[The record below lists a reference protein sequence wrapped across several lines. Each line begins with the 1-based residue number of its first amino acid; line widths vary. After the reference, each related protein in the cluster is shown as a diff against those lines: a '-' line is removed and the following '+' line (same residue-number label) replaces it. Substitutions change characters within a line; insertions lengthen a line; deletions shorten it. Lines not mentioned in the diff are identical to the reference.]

1 MTLGGTMRPGR
12 AQRIPFQT
20 GGAWPALRR
29 SMMRFLSL
37 AFVAASLICGRALAI
52 QLSDLAG
59 TWLHASVEV
68 DGNAITDG
76 NLLEAEM
83 EISGDKYTF
92 RMGDN
97 TAKGTVK
104 LDASVTPARIDITEV
119 EGRNQGRTL
128 VGLANTTADGWKL
141 ALNIQGGDR
150 PAALS
155 SEGGIALISYKRKPG
170 TTRPLRG
177 LLITGGCCHD
187 YPGQAKILT
196 EGLSARVNIGW
207 DVVMDPGQTGTKH
220 KVSVYKAEDWAAK
233 YDVVLHNECFAD
245 EKELDWLERIVRPHR
260 EGVPAV
266 VIHCAMH
273 CYRAPTNDW
282 FRFVGVTSHGH
293 GSHFAY
299 AMTNVAPAHPVMKGF
314 PATWQTPKEE
324 LYNIAAVERTATPLA
339 TGWSHE
345 TKKAEVNVWVN
356 QFGKGRVFGT
366 TIGHYNH
373 TLQDPA
379 VLDLLARGLLWSTG
393 KLTDDG
399 KAAAGFGR

>member
-1 MTLGGTMRPGR
+1 
-12 AQRIPFQT
+12 
-20 GGAWPALRR
+20 
-29 SMMRFLSL
+29 
-37 AFVAASLICGRALAI
+37 
-52 QLSDLAG
+52 
-59 TWLHASVEV
+59 
-68 DGNAITDG
+68 
-76 NLLEAEM
+76 
-83 EISGDKYTF
+83 
-92 RMGDN
+92 MGDN
-97 TAKGTVK
+97 TAKGIIK
-104 LDASVTPARIDITEV
+104 LDATVTPARIDVSEV
-119 EGRNQGRTL
+119 EGRNPGRTL
-128 VGLANTTADGWKL
+128 VGLANTTGEGWKL

-150 PAALS
+150 PTALS
-155 SEGGIALISYKRKPG
+155 SEAGTALITYKRKPG
-170 TTRPLRG
+170 TVRPLRG

-207 DVVMDPGQTGTKH
+207 DVVMDPGQTGTK
-220 KVSVYKAEDWAAK
+220 ADDWAAK
-233 YDVVLHNECFAD
+233 YDVVVHNECFAD

-273 CYRAPTNDW
+273 CYRAPTNEW

-324 LYNIAAVERTATPLA
+324 LYNIASVEPTATPLA

-356 QFGKGRVFGT
+356 QFGKARVFGT

-379 VLDLLARGLLWSTG
+379 VLDLLSRGLLWSTG
-393 KLTDDG
+393 KLNDDG
-399 KAAAGFGR
+399 KPATGYGR